1 MDAIQVAAPGG
12 PEVLTLTDLPIPEPG
27 PGQVLVRLSAVGVN
41 FVEIYQRGGL
51 FKVPLPLVPGSE
63 GAGVVEA
70 VGSDVTSPAVGDR
83 VVSINLAGSYAQYAL
98 AAANRV
104 VPIPEGVSDEQAG
117 AVLLQGM
124 TAHYLLHDCYP
135 VRAGD
140 TVLVHAAAGGLGLLL
155 TQLATSLGARVIGT
169 VSTPE
174 KEKLARATGAAEVIG
189 YEDVAERVRELTGG
203 EGVAAVY
210 DGVGR
215 DTFDASLASLRTRG
229 TLVLY
234 GYASGPPAPLDVNR
248 LQAGGSLSLTRPSLM
263 HFVVEDAELRRHAGD
278 VLGWVT
284 DGTLKV
290 TVGGRYP
297 LAEAAR
303 AHADL
308 ESRRTTGKLLLIP

>member
-1 MDAIQVAAPGG
+1 MDAIQLAAHGG
-12 PEVLTLTDLPIPEPG
+12 PEELTLTDLPVPRPG
-27 PGQVLVRLSAVGVN
+27 PGQVLVRLSAAGVN
-41 FVEIYQRGGL
+41 FIDTYHRGGL
-51 FKVPLPLVPGSE
+51 YPVRLPLVLGTE

-70 VGSDVTSPAVGDR
+70 VGPGVTTPRVGDR
-83 VVSINLAGSYAQYAL
+83 VVSNNLAGGYAQYAVTPADRAL
-98 AAANRV
+98 
-104 VPIPEGVSDEQAG
+104 PIPAGVTDEQAA
-117 AVLLQGM
+117 AVLLQGL
-124 TAHYLLHDCYP
+124 TAHYLLHDSYP

-140 TVLVHAAAGGLGLLL
+140 TVLVHAAAGGMGLLL

-174 KEKLARATGAAEVIG
+174 KEKLARAAGAAEVIG
-189 YEDVAERVRELTGG
+189 YDDVAERVRELTGG

-215 DTFDASLASLRTRG
+215 DTFDASLASLRVRG
-229 TLVLY
+229 TLILY
-234 GYASGPPAPLDVNR
+234 GYASGRPEPFDVNR
-248 LQAGGSLSLTRPSLM
+248 LQAGGSLSLTRPTLG
-263 HFVVEDAELRRHAGD
+263 HFVATVEELRRRAGD
-278 VLGWVT
+278 VLRWVA